1 MGLRRALKIAGI
13 VGAVGAMAASVPA
26 LGQSKID
33 LLELKGEPQEKPGEL
48 AWLLGSG
55 EPTLR
60 ELTAAIRD
68 SADDEGPLV
77 IRLKDAHLNRTQVE
91 ELGAAIAWIRT
102 KGKKVHLFAESYEPA
117 ELVLGSFVDKVYI
130 QSGGPISLPGMFMEE
145 MYLADTLKWI
155 GVKSDMV
162 QIGDYKGANEM
173 YVNSEPSKPWE
184 TNINQ
189 LLDSLYGV
197 MRDEL
202 KSGRKLTDAKLD
214 AAMTTAW
221 MADDDEAVKT
231 GLVDSSVDLTGLGL
245 AVTGN
250 KDASF
255 DTIEAGSEG
264 ALKMGGG
271 NPMTELMGMMKV
283 FSQKPDHKPK
293 EATVAIVHIDGTII
307 DGDSTAGGLFGGGAS
322 VGSRT
327 IRNALEE
334 VRDEDLIKGVVIRVD
349 SPGGSAT
356 ASEVMWQG
364 IRRVAEKKPVWVS
377 VGSMAASGGY
387 YVSVAGDKI
396 YVNPSSIVGS
406 IGVVGGKMSM
416 GGLYEW
422 AKIKV
427 VGRARGPQADMF
439 DSSKAWSP
447 EQLAMVKAKMT
458 RTFDLFKKRVAA
470 GRKEIDLAKTAGG
483 WLFAGQKAID
493 MKMADKVGGLDVTI
507 EDLAKELKLD
517 DYAIMDY
524 PAPRAIPE
532 MIEDAMKGF
541 GASAPRI
548 QGPGGS
554 EMQMAGML
562 KEIVGP
568 RAWPQVRAAVSGLM
582 LLRDQ
587 PVVLVMPRVIVVK

>member
-1 MGLRRALKIAGI
+1 MGFRRALTIVGV
-13 VGAVGAMAASVPA
+13 VGAVAASVPA
-26 LGQSKID
+26 LGQGKIG
-33 LLELKGEPQEKPGEL
+33 LLELKGAPMEKPSEL

-60 ELTAAIRD
+60 ELTEAIRD
-68 SADDEGPLV
+68 AGDEPGPLV
-77 IRLKDAHLNRTQVE
+77 IRLKDAQLNRTQVE
-91 ELGAAIAWIRT
+91 ELGAAVTAARK

-117 ELVLGSFVDKVYI
+117 DLVLGSFADKVMI

-173 YVNSEPSKPWE
+173 YVNSEPSKAWE

-197 MRDEL
+197 MREEL
-202 KSGRKLTDAKLD
+202 KSGRKLSDAKLD
-214 AAMTTAW
+214 AAMNVAW
-221 MADDDEAVKT
+221 MADDEEAVKT
-231 GLVDSSVDLTGLGL
+231 GLVDSSVDLTGLGM
-245 AVTGN
+245 AVTGD
-250 KDASF
+250 KDAEFESL
-255 DTIEAGSEG
+255 EAGTEG

-271 NPMTELMGMMKV
+271 NPMTEMMNMMKV

-293 EATVAIVHIDGTII
+293 GPTIAILHIDGTII
-307 DGDSTAGGLFGGGAS
+307 DGDSTSGGLFGGEAS

-334 VRDEDLIKGVVIRVD
+334 VRDEDLIKGVVLRVD
-349 SPGGSAT
+349 SPGGSAV

-364 IRRVAEKKPVWVS
+364 IRRLAEKKPVWVS

-387 YVSVAGDKI
+387 YVSVAADKI

-406 IGVVGGKMSM
+406 IGVVGGKMSL
-416 GGLYEW
+416 GGVYEW
-422 AKIKV
+422 AKVKV

-447 EQLAMVKAKMT
+447 DQLALVRAKMT

-470 GRKEIDLAKTAGG
+470 GRKEIDLTKTAGG

-493 MKMADKVGGLDVTI
+493 MKMADKIGGLDVAI
-507 EDLAKELKLD
+507 EDLAAELKME
-517 DYAIMDY
+517 DYAVMDY

-532 MIEDAMKGF
+532 MLEDAAKGF
-541 GASAPRI
+541 GAAGPKI
-548 QGPGGS
+548 QGLMGTES
-554 EMQMAGML
+554 QMASML

-568 RAWPQVRAAVSGLM
+568 RAWPQVRSAISGLM